1 MNFANL
7 SNKMA
12 SESCSLDID
21 PEKTMTMIE
30 DVLDYSD
37 SVDNEQL
44 VSIKEMFYIHLD
56 APSKYKWISGLC
68 IRKSC
73 Q

>member
-1 MNFANL
+1 
-7 SNKMA
+7 MA

-56 APSKYKWISGLC
+56 APAVKIFHMNFNVIMDMS
-68 IRKSC
+68 
-73 Q
+73 